1 MNNLATDRG
10 LLFNSNS
17 RYSDV
22 DNKKIVFLTPKQ
34 VFDLDIGFDTSV
46 FKPDELDDLFPFLVD
61 TLENMVRETTLG
73 DVNGSEIALPVENGD
88 CKVFVCI
95 EINGKLCK
103 LQGEE
108 WDVTNNFHG
117 LPVFTQIKTFQRLL
131 MEKQITLDDLAA
143 EDIDNEVYKKL
154 VVNDINGAQLCK
166 EKIEKIREI
175 YEKQCKDK
183 TMTRKRERIINN
195 M

>member
-1 MNNLATDRG
+1 MSNLSTDRS

-17 RYSDV
+17 RYNNV

-88 CKVFVCI
+88 CKVFVC
-95 EINGKLCK
+95 
-103 LQGEE
+103 
-108 WDVTNNFHG
+108 V
-117 LPVFTQIKTFQRLL
+117 
-131 MEKQITLDDLAA
+131 
-143 EDIDNEVYKKL
+143 
-154 VVNDINGAQLCK
+154 
-166 EKIEKIREI
+166 
-175 YEKQCKDK
+175 
-183 TMTRKRERIINN
+183 
-195 M
+195 